1 MNMNY
6 EDAVR
11 APANGTGHE
20 TRETQ
25 ISSGLARFASA
36 HSKGHYTAP
45 GGEDDNAPQQPH
57 YYDGGNIVQGTY
69 KGGQMCQAWGWLFF
83 LRWSL
88 TSSPHLQM
96 CPMGCTCR

>member
-57 YYDGGNIVQGTY
+57 YYDGGNIVQGT
-69 KGGQMCQAWGWLFF
+69 
-83 LRWSL
+83 
-88 TSSPHLQM
+88 
-96 CPMGCTCR
+96 